1 MPFIQIA
8 AVMSALHLLALALGL
23 PSVVLRGRALQGPLD
38 QAGLSRLF
46 RADTLWGVAAVA
58 WLSTGLLR
66 VFAGLEKGS
75 QFYLASPL
83 FWIKMTLF
91 VAILALE
98 VWPMTTFIR
107 WRIAQRRGQALNRA
121 IAGRLYRVNQLQ
133 VALVVIMVFVAS
145 FMARGVWRG

>member
-66 VFAGLEKGS
+66 VFAGLEKDS
-75 QFYLASPL
+75 
-83 FWIKMTLF
+83 
-91 VAILALE
+91 
-98 VWPMTTFIR
+98 
-107 WRIAQRRGQALNRA
+107 
-121 IAGRLYRVNQLQ
+121 
-133 VALVVIMVFVAS
+133 
-145 FMARGVWRG
+145 